1 MTYHNGSNWNDLTE
15 LKCLLIFKK
24 LEFESFPRGSQ
35 RKLSL
40 ELEGLSN
47 LKFSSITAK
56 VSNYKTVAGVNKSS
70 NFSINTKKIYENF
83 GHLKVVDIE
92 KVILKE
98 SAKHKII

>member
-1 MTYHNGSNWNDLTE
+1 
-15 LKCLLIFKK
+15 
-24 LEFESFPRGSQ
+24 
-35 RKLSL
+35 
-40 ELEGLSN
+40 
-47 LKFSSITAK
+47 
-56 VSNYKTVAGVNKSS
+56 VAGVNKSS